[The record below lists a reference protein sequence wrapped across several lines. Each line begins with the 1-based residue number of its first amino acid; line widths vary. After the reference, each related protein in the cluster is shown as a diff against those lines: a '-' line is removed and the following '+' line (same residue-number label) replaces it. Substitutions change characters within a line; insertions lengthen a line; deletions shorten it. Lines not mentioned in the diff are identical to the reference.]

1 MGELVMLRIILCC
14 IFVSI
19 LSWTSGQD
27 MGGTENPLP
36 PLRHWFEQAT
46 GSELLFINGTQYR
59 DVYPGTNGHP
69 FLGDGQWSEGTIQSE
84 GKTYRGLMLRF
95 DLCKDLLVYN
105 YIHES
110 GIYAVSLN
118 NDRIERFSMQG
129 HHFVYI
135 NNNYSPEQGKA
146 QLAGP
151 GFYEEICR
159 GKASLY
165 LKWIKQ
171 YDPPTSRGN
180 GRFLAF
186 EQMFILKDG
195 TLYRVSGKRSMLRV
209 LNDQQNQ
216 IKQYIREHGL
226 ILRGNDAKAYHQAVE
241 FYNSL
246 QP

>member
-1 MGELVMLRIILCC
+1 MRRIILCC
-14 IFVSI
+14 TFAGMF
-19 LSWTSGQD
+19 SWTTGQD
-27 MGGTENPLP
+27 SGGSENPLP
-36 PLRHWFEQAT
+36 ALRHWFEQST
-46 GSELLFINGTQYR
+46 GSEQLFINGTLYL
-59 DVYPGTNGHP
+59 DGYPGTNGHP
-69 FLGDGQWSEGTIQSE
+69 FLGDGQWSEGTIVSE
-84 GKTYRGLMLRF
+84 GKTYRGLMLRY

-110 GIYAVSLN
+110 GIYAVNLN
-118 NDRIERFSMQG
+118 KDRIERFWLQG
-129 HHFVYI
+129 HHFVRI
-135 NNNYSPEQGKA
+135 TSNDHGQEQGKV
-146 QLAGP
+146 QLASP

-165 LKWIKQ
+165 LRWIKQ

-186 EQMFILKDG
+186 EQMFIMRDG

-209 LNDQQNQ
+209 LNDQENQ

-226 ILRGNDAKAYHQAVE
+226 ILRGNDATAVQQAVE